1 MDTVGVAGMER
12 PFEPTVENGRLH
24 GRGSYDMKAGLAAI
38 MLPAQRLPRPGSAET

>member
-12 PFEPTVENGRLH
+12 PFEPAVENGRLH

-38 MLPAQRLPRPGSAET
+38 MLAGADAAGGARGT